1 MSMLAPYLPLLLS
14 ALALIISVF
23 SFFYFRADI
32 KARTSQKRFLSELQE
47 EVNSILK
54 SINETTDRD
63 ISLIEEREKNL
74 KTLLAE
80 IEKRLKVYI
89 REVELRRGAEEA
101 YRELG
106 KNRYRL
112 HQDSRS
118 ESDFRSESDLL
129 AKPDSRSEAVQQE
142 RPRDT
147 EETAPVN
154 PAFPIPEFKVK
165 PQAAPGEPR
174 ENPPPV
180 GEQILSLVRAGFS
193 VPIIASRLG
202 ISIAEVEFAAALL
215 ERRDAQ

>member
-1 MSMLAPYLPLLLS
+1 MLAAYLPLLFS
-14 ALALIISVF
+14 ALAFLVSVF
-23 SFFYFRADI
+23 SFFHFRSFL
-32 KARTSQKRFLSELQE
+32 KARTSQARILSEMRE

-74 KTLLAE
+74 KALLDE

-89 REVELRRGAEEA
+89 RELEVRRGAEDA

-112 HQDSRS
+112 FKDSGNEPEAGGEADRQNRSGDSR
-118 ESDFRSESDLL
+118 
-129 AKPDSRSEAVQQE
+129 EAVPQ
-142 RPRDT
+142 
-147 EETAPVN
+147 VK
-154 PAFPIPEFKVK
+154 PAFPIPEFNVK
-165 PQAAPGEPR
+165 TESASGRPQ
-174 ENPPPV
+174 ENPLPV

-193 VPIIASRLG
+193 VPVIASRLG

-215 ERRDAQ
+215 GRREVQMDNANEFNL